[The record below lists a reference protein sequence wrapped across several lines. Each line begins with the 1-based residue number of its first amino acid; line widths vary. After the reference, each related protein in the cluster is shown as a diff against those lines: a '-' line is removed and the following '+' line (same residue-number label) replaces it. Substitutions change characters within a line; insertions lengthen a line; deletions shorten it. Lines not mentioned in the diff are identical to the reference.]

1 MTEDARNQILELL
14 TQALAN
20 NLGQKLTPELATG
33 IATLVNQKAIE
44 LVSAGS
50 SAE

>member
-1 MTEDARNQILELL
+1 MTEDAHKQILELL

-20 NLGQKLTPELATG
+20 NLGQRITPELATG

-44 LVSAGS
+44 LVSAGRP
-50 SAE
+50 AE

>member
-1 MTEDARNQILELL
+1 MTDDARKHILELL

-33 IATLVNQKAIE
+33 IATLVSQKAVE
-44 LVSAGS
+44 LMA
-50 SAE
+50 A

>member
-1 MTEDARNQILELL
+1 MTEEARKEILELL

-44 LVSAGS
+44 LVSAGCK
-50 SAE
+50 AE

>member
-33 IATLVNQKAIE
+33 IATLVSQKAIE
-44 LVSAGS
+44 LVSAGRP
-50 SAE
+50 AE

>member
-1 MTEDARNQILELL
+1 MTDDAHKQILELL

-20 NLGQKLTPELATG
+20 NLGQRLTPELATG

-44 LVSAGS
+44 LVSAGRP
-50 SAE
+50 AE

>member
-1 MTEDARNQILELL
+1 MTEEARKEILELL

-33 IATLVNQKAIE
+33 IATLVSQKAVE
-44 LVSAGS
+44 LMA
-50 SAE
+50 A

>member
-44 LVSAGS
+44 LVSSGRE
-50 SAE
+50 AE

>member
-33 IATLVNQKAIE
+33 IATLVSQKAIE
-44 LVSAGS
+44 LMA
-50 SAE
+50 A